1 MYNITHFGILYRT
14 AIIANMTRLGDI
26 FFINGPSSIMSFY
39 GGLYE
44 WKTES
49 SIEYS
54 DIRAAVS
61 GIYKSL
67 IHNLLT

>member
-1 MYNITHFGILYRT
+1 MYNITHFGILFRT
-14 AIIANMTRLGDI
+14 GLIANMTRLGNI
-26 FFINGPSSIMSFY
+26 FFINGPSSVLSFY
-39 GGLYE
+39 GGYYE
-44 WKTES
+44 KKPES

-67 IHNLLT
+67 THNLLT